1 MFPTRR
7 PGAKAL
13 EKEALSE
20 LSRTNQEGV
29 LQMIL
34 AALRLYI
41 YEVLL
46 ITPDWMGDWIPNARA
61 PQAKRVQTYASPPF
75 PEAGPR

>member
-1 MFPTRR
+1 
-7 PGAKAL
+7 
-13 EKEALSE
+13 
-20 LSRTNQEGV
+20 
-29 LQMIL
+29 MIL

-46 ITPDWMGDWIPNARA
+46 ITPDWMGDWISNARA

-75 PEAGPR
+75 LETGP